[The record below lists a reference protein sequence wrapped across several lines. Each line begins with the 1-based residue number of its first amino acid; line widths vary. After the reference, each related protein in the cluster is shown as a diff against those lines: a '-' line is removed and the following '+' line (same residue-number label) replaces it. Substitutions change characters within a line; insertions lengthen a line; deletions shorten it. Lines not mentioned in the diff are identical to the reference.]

1 MRDVRMNASKWMLVA
16 AAMLLSACAN
26 PFADDAPSFND
37 ILSAGW
43 LNDDEPSPVT
53 PLYCYEPIGAK
64 DYYAKPLAGKGRRL
78 QGFEGPAP
86 RLRADN

>member
-1 MRDVRMNASKWMLVA
+1 MRDVRMNALKWMVLA

-53 PLYCYEPIGAK
+53 HRSTAMSPSAQKTTMPNL
-64 DYYAKPLAGKGRRL
+64 
-78 QGFEGPAP
+78 
-86 RLRADN
+86 

>member
-43 LNDDEPSPVT
+43 LDEDEPVPVSVV
-53 PLYCYEPIGAK
+53 I
-64 DYYAKPLAGKGRRL
+64 
-78 QGFEGPAP
+78 
-86 RLRADN
+86 

>member
-43 LNDDEPSPVT
+43 LDDDEPVPVT
-53 PLYCYEPIGAK
+53 PLYCYETIGTA
-64 DYYAKPLAGKGRRL
+64 DCHAKPVLGEGGRL
-78 QGFEGPAP
+78 QGYEGPKP
-86 RLRADN
+86 KMRTDN